1 MKPGNDYLFEE
12 KTGELQSAA
21 RDAFLLGALADEDAR
36 AVAAH
41 LAATP
46 DVRAQ
51 ALARLR
57 QLNAI
62 RERESL
68 PLLSWPFPAEPAAA
82 PIATLTSDPL
92 LAERPDEQQALSVR
106 AVVAG
111 AAGAAGAAE
120 PAPARRRPRVGW
132 LVSGLGLALAFGV
145 LAALQSTHSDA
156 SSAEATNGMTAVV
169 QGWRGAANP
178 PRANPAAAA
187 AGPVAG
193 LAASA
198 PAPAAG
204 GALAASPAAHPVLP
218 GTAPAVPAQAGAGR
232 TPLAP
237 LRADT
242 LARPAGPAEN
252 AAPRVLTSAAPAARP
267 SAGPVMLRGHVFN
280 ELGQPLAGA
289 TVLVKGAAAAVTD
302 AGGAYQLQA
311 PLGTRLYIGYAGYA
325 DEQLIASQA
334 YELDATLQPR
344 ARRQARD

>member
-57 QLNAI
+57 QLNAV

-82 PIATLTSDPL
+82 PAAAPTSAPL
-92 LAERPDEQQALSVR
+92 LAERPDEQQANSAR

-111 AAGAAGAAE
+111 AAGAAE
-120 PAPARRRPRVGW
+120 PAPSRRWPRVGW
-132 LVSGLGLALAFGV
+132 LVGGLALALVFGG
-145 LAALQSTHSDA
+145 LAATQSAHLDA
-156 SSAEATNGMTAVV
+156 SSSAEAANGMIAVV
-169 QGWRGAANP
+169 QRTREAANP
-178 PRANPAAAA
+178 PRANPAEAT
-187 AGPVAG
+187 AGPTAG

-198 PAPAAG
+198 PTPAAG
-204 GALAASPAAHPVLP
+204 GPTARPAAHPVLP
-218 GTAPAVPAQAGAGR
+218 GTAPAAPDQPGAVR
-232 TPLAP
+232 APLAP

-242 LARPAGPAEN
+242 LARPAEN
-252 AAPRVLTSAAPAARP
+252 AAPRVLAGAAPAARP
-267 SAGPVMLRGHVFN
+267 SAGPVTLRGHVFN

-289 TVLVKGAAAAVTD
+289 TVLVKGAAVAAVTD

-334 YELDATLQPR
+334 HELDATLQPR